1 MDNFSLRGRG
11 PAALGLD
18 RRLGGA
24 LATFLV
30 HAALILVWQMT
41 RTLPPQQQE
50 GASIAVQWIQA
61 QLAAPRD
68 QAASSAQAEDARGLP
83 HAGKLGMR
91 SRPAPDRSSTPG
103 PQAISSAAPAA
114 GPSVPASKAAASA
127 EPSAPAPATAPAAQ
141 APASPL
147 AESIMDSARRSI
159 GSIDRELRKQNRPL
173 IIAPPDSPQIRL
185 RKGMEHA
192 HAMAPPRLW
201 EAPKVEE
208 LVNNTGDGARRTRVI
223 SGNGTYCITERAP
236 TTSIDMIEK
245 HGKIRLTNCPEH
257 EEPAKRQEWRTARD

>member
-1 MDNFSLRGRG
+1 MDNSFPAWRG
-11 PAALGLD
+11 PAAPGQD
-18 RRLGGA
+18 RRLAGA
-24 LATFLV
+24 LATVLV
-30 HAALILVWQMT
+30 HGVLVLLWQMT
-41 RTLPPQQQE
+41 RVPPPQQQE
-50 GASIAVQWIQA
+50 ETSIAVQWIHTQVS
-61 QLAAPRD
+61 APRA
-68 QAASSAQAEDARGLP
+68 QAAGSVQVDVARGRPRAGDVRMRSWPAREHSSHPGPAAVSSATPAADPGVASSSQPSASD
-83 HAGKLGMR
+83 
-91 SRPAPDRSSTPG
+91 PAP
-103 PQAISSAAPAA
+103 A
-114 GPSVPASKAAASA
+114 
-127 EPSAPAPATAPAAQ
+127 APAPA
-141 APASPL
+141 SPVTG
-147 AESIMDSARRSI
+147 SIMDNARRSI

-173 IIAPPDSPQIRL
+173 IVAPPDSPQIRL

-223 SGNGTYCITERAP
+223 TGNGTYCITERAP